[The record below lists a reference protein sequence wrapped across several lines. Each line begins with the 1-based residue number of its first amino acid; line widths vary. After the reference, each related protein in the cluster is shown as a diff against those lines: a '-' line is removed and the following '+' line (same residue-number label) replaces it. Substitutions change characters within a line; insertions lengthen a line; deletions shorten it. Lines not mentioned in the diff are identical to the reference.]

1 MLLAGVYSIYWIPD
15 KNWGMTARVIL
26 LPSSRL
32 GINMQKLLKVMADL
46 RHKEHGCSWDKKQDF
61 KSLIP
66 YVLEEAYEVVDAIER
81 DDMHDLRAELGD
93 LLFQVVFQAQI
104 AKEKGLFDFD
114 QVSNAVADK
123 LIRRHP
129 HVFSD
134 VTYANE
140 AEQKQ
145 AWEDLKA
152 AERQQKEQ
160 EDHKILSGVAK
171 ALPALV
177 QCEKIQDRAANH
189 GFDWPN
195 VEPVYDKVLEEL
207 DEVKEA
213 WQSGDQAHIEEEIGD
228 LLLVAVNLARH
239 MNVKP
244 EQALKKSTDKFKQRF
259 EYIEN
264 KVEASGRE
272 VKNCELAELDDL
284 WNKAKIALKKST

>member
-1 MLLAGVYSIYWIPD
+1 
-15 KNWGMTARVIL
+15 
-26 LPSSRL
+26 
-32 GINMQKLLKVMADL
+32 MQKLLKVMADL
-46 RHKEHGCSWDKKQDF
+46 RHKETGCSWDKKQDF
-61 KSLIP
+61 NSLIP

-81 DDMHDLRAELGD
+81 EDMQDLRSELGD

-104 AKEKGLFDFD
+104 AEEKGLFDFEQISD
-114 QVSNAVADK
+114 SVADK

-134 VTYANE
+134 VSYANE
-140 AEQKQ
+140 AEQKK

-152 AERQQKEQ
+152 QERKEK
-160 EDHKILSGVAK
+160 ELENHKILSGIANS
-171 ALPALV
+171 LPALV
-177 QCEKIQDRAANH
+177 HSEKTQDRAAQH
-189 GFDWPN
+189 GFDWPD

-213 WQSGDQAHIEEEIGD
+213 WESGDQAHIEEEIGD

-244 EQALKKSTDKFKQRF
+244 EQALKKSTDKFKRRF

-264 KVEASGRE
+264 SVEASGRE
-272 VKNCELAELDDL
+272 VKNCELDELDAL
-284 WNKAKIALKKST
+284 WKEAKIAFKQTT